1 MKLVYLFLLSLI
13 FSVDAKDLRARL
25 RADWE
30 APKDLRAR
38 LRADWEAPA
47 SSMKSINSNPLNVP
61 MPKTA
66 DTVSSASNTIA
77 ADSVTVLGFAL
88 LTGGLLMH

>member
-1 MKLVYLFLLSLI
+1 MRLVYLFLLSLI
-13 FSVDAKDLRARL
+13 FSVDA
-25 RADWE
+25 
-30 APKDLRAR
+30 KDLRAR

-66 DTVSSASNTIA
+66 DTVSSASNTIT